1 MRRVLLIL
9 IAASTLAFAGHGEN
23 TEPAIGWKWAN
34 FGLLVLGFG
43 YMIGKHAPAFFKGQ
57 DETIQH
63 DLGEAA
69 EMKASAAHA
78 STGTQHDC
86 RLGRGCS
93 PQRVRSARHRTCH
106 LPARKTYDSPF
117 PVKFDVTPIT

>member
-1 MRRVLLIL
+1 MRRNLLIL
-9 IAASTLAFAGHGEN
+9 IAASTLAFAGHGEKA
-23 TEPAIGWKWAN
+23 EPSIMWKWAN
-34 FGLLVLGFG
+34 FGLLVLAFG

-57 DETIQH
+57 DEAIQR
-63 DLGEAA
+63 DLREAA

-93 PQRVRSARHRTCH
+93 PQRVRSARHRPSH
-106 LPARKTYDSPF
+106 LPAPQNLRLALPSE
-117 PVKFDVTPIT
+117 V